1 MLERIF
7 TQEIGIAVIGLIVC
21 IRMLVVIHKNCAY
34 DDHAEIV
41 ENNQ

>member
-7 TQEIGIAVIGLIVC
+7 TVDMGIAIVGLIVC
-21 IRMLVVIHKNCAY
+21 IRMLVVIHKNCVY

-41 ENNQ
+41 ENN